1 MKIKLPNLMPF
12 AFSGIS
18 AQPFQRTAL
27 RSFILCAGLFGM
39 QGCASVD
46 AGTPNNGMS
55 LAKGEQALQASSASA
70 EEESVAAQV
79 EPIRN
84 FISDKRL
91 SAEQMFM
98 LLQAE
103 MRLKRGLT
111 GQAYQIYYQLAEET
125 QDPEVARHT
134 FNVAMATFN
143 AENINKAVELW
154 RQLDPKADDAWR
166 ASFVLSLRGGDLQK
180 ALGEWQ
186 NYADLTPADINQD
199 ILVAAKRASSGMI
212 GDLTVAQQFLG
223 LIVERYPQQW
233 ASYFGQGMIAAV
245 QKDYPLAL
253 EALKKS
259 LSFDDF
265 AEKGQVYTLLAK
277 IYLQMGQYEEGIAQL
292 RSYAEK
298 NPQDVELQ
306 ERLARLEVQA
316 GMNSDAQARYQ
327 KIVDENP
334 QQYSAKFALA
344 LLQLENK
351 EFESAKNTFTELL
364 AIPAYKEIGNYYLGY
379 ALQEEGRNE
388 EALEYFAKVTSPIYK
403 TDALL
408 HQAEIYFSQD
418 DKDKAYQSLE
428 QVDVSK
434 QADQIKMLLA
444 KAIFLRLEDK
454 YSESADVLQ
463 QVLEIQPDHQRA
475 LLEQANIFY
484 ALERFADYEANMQQL
499 LHLDENNVDALNGLG
514 YYYAEQGI
522 NLPQAQLL
530 IERAMQIEPEN
541 FFILDSMGW
550 VLFQQKQYTEAVP
563 YLEKAYAVKQD
574 EVVGEHLIRA
584 YWMAGMKAKAQALWD
599 EFSERFKKNQ
609 EFTNLQGWIQQGS
622 Q

>member
-1 MKIKLPNLMPF
+1 MKTKLPQFKPLPF
-12 AFSGIS
+12 K
-18 AQPFQRTAL
+18 PTAI
-27 RSFILCAGLFGM
+27 RSLVLCAGLLGI

-46 AGTPNNGMS
+46 AGIEKNNAS
-55 LAKGEQALQASSASA
+55 VINLANSEQAVPSKEIS
-70 EEESVAAQV
+70 EKTDPVIAAV
-79 EPIRN
+79 EPIHN

-91 SAEQMFM
+91 TAEQMFM

-125 QDPEVARHT
+125 QDTEIAKHS
-134 FNVAMATFN
+134 FNVAMATFS
-143 AENINKAVELW
+143 ADNINEAVALW
-154 RQLDPKADDAWR
+154 RKLDPKAEDAWR
-166 ASFVLSLRGGDLQK
+166 ASFVLSLRAGNLSQ
-180 ALGEWQ
+180 ALEEWQ

-199 ILVAAKRASSGMI
+199 ILVAAKRAVSGMI
-212 GDLTVAQQFLG
+212 GDLVIAQDFMN
-223 LIVERYPQQW
+223 LIVERYSQQW
-233 ASYFGQGMIAAV
+233 ASYLGQGMIAAAK
-245 QKDYPLAL
+245 KDYPLAL
-253 EALKKS
+253 EGLNKS

-265 AEKGQVYTLLAK
+265 EERDQVYTLLAK
-277 IYLQMGQYEEGIAQL
+277 IYLQMGQYQQGIAQL
-292 RSYAEK
+292 RSYADK
-298 NPQDVELQ
+298 NPEDIELQ

-316 GMNSDAQARYQ
+316 GMNADAQVRYQ
-327 KIVDENP
+327 KIVDANP
-334 QQYSAKFALA
+334 EQYSAKFALA

-351 EFESAKNTFTELL
+351 EFVPAKQAFTELL
-364 AIPAYKEIGNYYLGY
+364 EIPAYTEIGNYYLGY

-388 EALEYFAKVTSPIYK
+388 EALQFFSKVESPVYQ

-408 HQAEIYFSQD
+408 HQAEIYFSQNE
-418 DKDKAYQSLE
+418 KDKAYQSLAK
-428 QVDVSK
+428 VDVSK
-434 QADQIKMLLA
+434 QANQVKMLLA

-454 YSESADVLQ
+454 YSEAADVLQ
-463 QVLEIQPDHQRA
+463 QLLDVQPDNQRA

-484 ALERFADYEANMQQL
+484 ALERFADYETNMQQL

-530 IERAMQIEPEN
+530 IERALQIEPDN

-550 VLFQQKQYTEAVP
+550 VLFQQKRYADAVP
-563 YLEKAYAVKQD
+563 YLEKAYAVKDD

-584 YWMAGMKAKAQALWD
+584 YWMAGMKGKAQALWD

-609 EFTNLQGWIQQGS
+609 EFTNLQEWIQKGS
-622 Q
+622 